1 MNKIT
6 STLQTIFVSL
16 SHALALASLVYVA
29 VMGTLNFT
37 TLTSVQVSYLQ
48 SLLVGLGPFLAIK
61 ISDFVRD
68 LRNGGQQ

>member
-1 MNKIT
+1 MNKIMNV
-6 STLQTIFVSL
+6 LQTVFVSL
-16 SHALALASLVYVA
+16 SHALALASLVYVG

-68 LRNGGQQ
+68 LRNGGKQ

>member
-1 MNKIT
+1 MNKIMNV
-6 STLQTIFVSL
+6 LQTVFVSL

-48 SLLVGLGPFLAIK
+48 SLLVGLSPFLAIK

-68 LRNGGQQ
+68 LRNGGQ

>member
-6 STLQTIFVSL
+6 NTLQTVFVSL
-16 SHALALASLVYVA
+16 SHALALISLVYVG
-29 VMGTLNFT
+29 VMGTLNFA
-37 TLTSVQVSYLQ
+37 TLTNVQVSYLQ

-68 LRNGGQQ
+68 IRNGGSQ

>member
-1 MNKIT
+1 MNKIMNV
-6 STLQTIFVSL
+6 LQTVFVSL
-16 SHALALASLVYVA
+16 SHALALASLVYVG

-48 SLLVGLGPFLAIK
+48 SLLVGLSPFLAIK
-61 ISDFVRD
+61 ISDFIRD